1 MSNKK
6 PKTNP
11 VQNIV
16 YELRLTF
23 AGPLL
28 SQQSG
33 TLRLGVDTAMQR
45 YREQPAINGSLV
57 RGNIRDYLGQ
67 LVEALPENK
76 SQSLLNASLDWF
88 GQASSESNM
97 EPQRGNVRFDLFWLL
112 QDKDFQGGHRTRI
125 QLGEQGS
132 VESGALQTIEDCFPT
147 GTKPVFSGKLRATF
161 KDPEERQRFEKWI
174 NKTLSFIPAM
184 GSLKGIGYGR
194 LLKAEL
200 KPASMTATGKKTPL
214 SLPANTVRFGISLHL
229 DRPFCIGK
237 PRTPDSNR
245 VVSDDFISG
254 NVIKA
259 VIANQYASE
268 QAREDALCFDQLV
281 FSHALPAKTATRQ
294 PPLPLSLAFYQD
306 KLVDMSGLDNP
317 QHFLWQDIPAFQPDW
332 KDAQWSKASEDCGLS
347 LASPE
352 RLLLVRTEISRDSG
366 TAEEGRLF
374 SVECVDPH
382 DFAWYG
388 NVDLSLVADE
398 RRPQVLK
405 NLVACLQQGLDGIG
419 KTKAYAQVDV
429 YPQAFATPH
438 GATPQVGETAI
449 VTLMSD
455 ALLLPA
461 HLEQVLANQWRD
473 GTQSDS
479 ILHSL
484 YAAYWE
490 NVAGNGLSLQRHFA
504 QQKRRGGAYQHRHFQ
519 NRDAYAPEWL
529 TVAGSVFVLTVETN
543 AGLEKLQQWIR
554 TGLPTHTEAKDQP
567 VTWKDTPYLPE
578 HGFGEICVNWS
589 AQTERP
595 LQNGG
600 DNA

>member
-6 PKTNP
+6 PKTHP
-11 VQNIV
+11 PQHIV

-33 TLRLGVDTAMQR
+33 TLRLGVDAAMQR

-67 LVEALPENK
+67 IAEALPENK

-88 GQASSESNM
+88 GQPSSDGEM
-97 EPQRGNVRFDLFWLL
+97 EPRRGNVRFDLFWLL
-112 QDKDFQGGHRTRI
+112 QSKDFQNGHRTRI
-125 QLGEQGS
+125 QLGELGS
-132 VESGALQTIEDCFPT
+132 VETGALQTIEDCFPA

-161 KDPEERQRFEKWI
+161 KDQEERQRFEKWI

-194 LLKAEL
+194 LLKADL
-200 KPASMTATGKKTPL
+200 KPVPATAAGKKTPL
-214 SLPANTVRFGISLHL
+214 SLPAGTIRFGISLHV

-259 VIANQYASE
+259 VIANQYTSE
-268 QAREDALCFDQLV
+268 QDREDALCFDQLV
-281 FSHALPAKTATRQ
+281 FSHAFPAQTAKRH
-294 PPLPLSLAFYQD
+294 PPLPLSLAFYRD

-317 QHFLWQDIPAFQPDW
+317 QDFPWQDIPAFQPDW
-332 KDAQWSKASEDCGLS
+332 KDKQWGQASTDCDLS
-347 LASPE
+347 PATPE

-374 SVECVDPH
+374 SVECVDPQG
-382 DFAWYG
+382 FAWYG
-388 NVDLSLVADE
+388 NVDLSLIPEE

-405 NLVACLQQGLDGIG
+405 NLLACLQQGLDGIG
-419 KTKAYAQVDV
+419 KTKAYAQVNV

-438 GATPQVGETAI
+438 GTMPPVGGTAI

-455 ALLLPA
+455 ARLLPA
-461 HLEQVLANQWRD
+461 NLEHVLATQWQT
-473 GTQSDS
+473 GTQSDNP
-479 ILHSL
+479 LHSL
-484 YAAYWE
+484 YAAYWANMAE
-490 NVAGNGLSLQRHFA
+490 KSLSLQRHFA
-504 QQKRRGGAYQHRHFQ
+504 QQKRRGGAYQHQHFQ
-519 NRDAYAPEWL
+519 KRDAYAPEWL
-529 TVAGSVFVLTVETN
+529 TVAGSVFVLKVETQ
-543 AGLEKLQQWIR
+543 AGLEKLQQWML
-554 TGLPTHTEAKDQP
+554 TGLPAHPVANGQP
-567 VTWKDTPYLPE
+567 ATWKDTPYLPE
-578 HGFGEICVNWS
+578 HGFGEICINWY

-600 DNA
+600 DNT